1 LSKSSVV
8 QSIRED
14 LTDQKEHIDEEVED
28 FVLVPDH
35 TKYYIMLGYALF
47 VMFSGFLFNSPWE
60 IFQGMQAIIVA
71 PSILVTDYFEI
82 ANIGSTLFNSGLLMV
97 VSIGIAK
104 KSQVN
109 MNGPLIAAILTI
121 GGFALFGKNPYNII
135 PILVGV
141 FLYSR
146 VQKEKFN
153 KFILPAFFG
162 TALGPMVSQVSF
174 GYDFPIIQGMA
185 LGVIFGIIAGFVLP
199 SLAAHFIRFHQGFNL
214 YNIGFTC
221 GVTGMFFMAV
231 FRAFGYNHEGALFV
245 SSGNNPT
252 FSLYLGLLFLSF
264 IIIGLYYNRWNFKG
278 YKNLLTHAG
287 QLVTDFVTLNG
298 FGVTMI
304 NMGILGL
311 ISTLYVVMVNGEL
324 NGPII
329 GGIFTIV
336 GFGAFG
342 KHTKNILPIFV
353 GIYLATLFNIWDV
366 NSTGALL
373 GALFGTTLAPI
384 SGRFGW
390 QYGVLAGFLHMAVVM
405 NVGVVHG
412 GMNLYNNGFSGGF
425 VAAFLVPIIT
435 SLKKEVI

>member
-1 LSKSSVV
+1 MSKSNEAH
-8 QSIRED
+8 SIREN
-14 LTDQKEHIDEEVED
+14 LTEKREGIKEEED
-28 FVLVPDH
+28 FVLVPDN
-35 TKYYIMLGYALF
+35 TKYFIILGYAL
-47 VMFSGFLFNSPWE
+47 VVILTGFLFNTPLE
-60 IFQGMQAIIVA
+60 IFQGLQDILAA
-71 PSILVTDYFEI
+71 PSILVSDYF
-82 ANIGSTLFNSGLLMV
+82 AVGNIGSAFVNSGLLMV
-97 VSIGIAK
+97 IAIGIAR
-104 KSQVN
+104 KSRVN

-121 GGFALFGKNPYNII
+121 GGFALFGKNLYNVF
-135 PILVGV
+135 PILFGV

-174 GYDFPIIQGMA
+174 GYDFPLPQGIL
-185 LGVIFGIIAGFVLP
+185 LGILFGTLAGFVLP
-199 SLAAHFIRFHQGFNL
+199 SLAAHFVRFHQGFNL
-214 YNIGFTC
+214 YNIGFTA
-221 GVTGMFFMAV
+221 GITGMFFMAV
-231 FRAFGYNHEGALFV
+231 FRAFGYNHEAAAIV
-245 SSGNNPT
+245 SSGNNGI
-252 FSLYLGLLFLSF
+252 FSIYLGLFFLSF
-264 IIIGLYYNRWNFKG
+264 VVVGLFYNRWGLKG
-278 YKNLLTHAG
+278 YKSLLDRSG

-298 FGVTMI
+298 FGVSMI

-311 ISTLYVVMVNGEL
+311 ISTLYVIMVKGEL

-342 KHTKNILPIFV
+342 KHTKNVLPIFI
-353 GIYLATLFNIWDV
+353 GIYLATLVNIWDV

-384 SGRFGW
+384 PGRFGW
-390 QYGVLAGFLHMAVVM
+390 QYGVLAGFLHMAMVM
-405 NVGVVHG
+405 NVGGLHG

>member
-1 LSKSSVV
+1 MTKSSVV
-8 QSIRED
+8 YSIQENLTNQNENTEED
-14 LTDQKEHIDEEVED
+14 VES
-28 FVLVPDH
+28 FFMVPNH
-35 TKYYIMLGYALF
+35 TKYCIMLGYAL
-47 VMFSGFLFNSPWE
+47 VIMFSGFLFNSPRE
-60 IFQGMQAIIVA
+60 IFQGMQTIIVA

-82 ANIGSTLFNSGLLMV
+82 ANIGTALFNSGLLMI

-104 KSQVN
+104 KSTVH
-109 MNGPLIAAILTI
+109 MNGPIISAILTT

-135 PILVGV
+135 PILLGV

-153 KFILPAFFG
+153 RFILPAFFG
-162 TALGPMVSQVSF
+162 TALGPLVSQVSF
-174 GYDFPIIQGMA
+174 GYGFPIIQGIAM
-185 LGVIFGIIAGFVLP
+185 GVLFGIIAGFVLP
-199 SLAAHFIRFHQGFNL
+199 SLAVHFIRFHQGFNL

-245 SSGNNPT
+245 SSGNNST
-252 FSLYLGLLFLSF
+252 FTVYLGLFFLSF
-264 IIIGLYYNRWNFKG
+264 IVVGLYYNRWNFNG
-278 YKNLLTHAG
+278 YKNLLTHTG

-353 GIYLATLFNIWDV
+353 GVYLATLFNIWDV

-384 SGRFGW
+384 PGRFGW

>member
-1 LSKSSVV
+1 MSNSSVV
-8 QSIRED
+8 HAVREN
-14 LTDQKEHIDEEVED
+14 LSEPKEESQEEVETVIPVSD
-28 FVLVPDH
+28 D
-35 TKYYIMLGYALF
+35 TKYYVILGYAIAILL
-47 VMFSGFLFNSPWE
+47 SSLIFNTPME
-60 IFQGMQAIIVA
+60 ILRGMQAIIVA
-71 PSILVTDYFEI
+71 PSILVSDYFEI
-82 ANIGSTLFNSGLLMV
+82 ANIGSALFNSGLLMIV
-97 VSIGIAK
+97 AIGIARK
-104 KSQVN
+104 NEVN
-109 MNGPLIAAILTI
+109 MNGPLMAAILTI
-121 GGFALFGKNPYNII
+121 GGFALFGKNLYNIL
-135 PILVGV
+135 PILFGV

-146 VQKEKFN
+146 VQKEKYN

-162 TALGPMVSQVSF
+162 TALGPLVSQVSF
-174 GYDFPIIQGMA
+174 GYDFPLIQGILLA
-185 LGVIFGIIAGFVLP
+185 VTFGTLAGFVLP
-199 SLAAHFIRFHQGFNL
+199 SLAAHFVRFHQGFNL

-221 GVTGMFFMAV
+221 GVTGMVFMAV
-231 FRAFGYNHEGALFV
+231 FRAFGYDHEGVLFV
-245 SSGNNPT
+245 SSGNNPA
-252 FSLYLGLLFLSF
+252 FSLYLGLLFTSF
-264 IIIGLYYNRWNFKG
+264 IVVGLYFNRWRFKG

-287 QLVTDFVTLNG
+287 QLVTDFVTISG
-298 FGVTMI
+298 FGITMI

-390 QYGVLAGFLHMAVVM
+390 PYGVLAGFLHMAMVM
-405 NVGVVHG
+405 NVGAVHG

-425 VAAFLVPIIT
+425 VAAFLVAIIT

>member
-1 LSKSSVV
+1 MLLQAVRENLS
-8 QSIRED
+8 D
-14 LTDQKEHIDEEVED
+14 AKEETIEEAED
-28 FVLVPDH
+28 FPRVSDD
-35 TKYYIMLGYALF
+35 TKYYIILAYAIAVLL
-47 VMFSGFLFNSPWE
+47 SGLLFNSPVE
-60 IFQGMQAIIVA
+60 IFRGMQAIIVA

-82 ANIGSTLFNSGLLMV
+82 ANIGSALFNSGLLMIV
-97 VSIGIAK
+97 AIAIAK
-104 KSQVN
+104 KNEVS

-121 GGFALFGKNPYNII
+121 GGFALFGKNLYNIL
-135 PILVGV
+135 PILFGV

-162 TALGPMVSQVSF
+162 TALGPMISQVSF
-174 GYDFPIIQGMA
+174 GYDFPVVQGVVLA
-185 LGVIFGIIAGFVLP
+185 VVLGTLAGFVLP
-199 SLAAHFIRFHQGFNL
+199 SLAAHFVKFHQGFNL

-221 GVTGMFFMAV
+221 GITGMFFMAV
-231 FRAFGYNHEGALFV
+231 FRAFGYDHEGVLFV
-245 SSGNNPT
+245 SEGNNFV

-264 IIIGLYYNRWNFKG
+264 IVVGLYHNRWKFKG
-278 YKNLLTHAG
+278 YKGLLHHAG

-298 FGVTMI
+298 FGITMI

-384 SGRFGW
+384 PGRFGW
-390 QYGVLAGFLHMAVVM
+390 QYGVLAGFLHMAMVM
-405 NVGVVHG
+405 NVGALHG

-425 VAAFLVPIIT
+425 VAAFLVAIIT